1 MMRTVDVAIPA
12 QPSHPTEEPPVT
24 DPAADRATDP
34 TPERPDGPG
43 ADADADVPAGVA
55 DAADDIDAFDDTDV
69 ADALAPADASGV
81 RRPGLPVRAPGQARK
96 RRSAPAAETGV
107 MDPGEPDPRAL
118 EMAHRI
124 VALAEDKKAADIVL
138 LDVRALTTVTDYIVI
153 CCGGSE
159 RQLDAIA
166 DGIASGIKDA
176 DGTLPVGREGTPA
189 SHWILLD
196 FGAAIVHVMAAPE
209 RAYYD
214 LDDLWADAQLLVRVL

>member
-1 MMRTVDVAIPA
+1 M
-12 QPSHPTEEPPVT
+12 T

-34 TPERPDGPG
+34 IPAWPDGPG
-43 ADADADVPAGVA
+43 PATDAPA
-55 DAADDIDAFDDTDV
+55 DAADAEAQAADDAAADAEADPELDAEAAAADQVEDDD
-69 ADALAPADASGV
+69 DALAPADAAGV

-96 RRSAPAAETGV
+96 RRTAPAAETGV

-138 LDVRALTTVTDYIVI
+138 LDVRPLTTVTDYII
-153 CCGGSE
+153 LCCGGSE

-166 DGIASGIKDA
+166 DGIGSGLKEA
-176 DGTLPVGREGTPA
+176 DGTLPVGREGTPP

-214 LDDLWADAQLLVRVL
+214 LDGLWADAQLLVRIL